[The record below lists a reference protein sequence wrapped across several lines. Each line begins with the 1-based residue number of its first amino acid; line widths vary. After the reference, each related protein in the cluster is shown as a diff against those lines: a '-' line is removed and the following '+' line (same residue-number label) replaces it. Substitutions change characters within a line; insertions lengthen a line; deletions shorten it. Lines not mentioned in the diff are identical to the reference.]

1 MKPIQSYGD
10 AGVLILPWQ
19 DFSVPIYLIKSNE
32 SGQDICDL
40 ENAAVYK
47 RNYGGGHCDYIGDH
61 QSQGFGIIR
70 ELKFTHPAIIQTPT
84 SSRIYRWAA
93 TMRGTNTGT
102 KLIAC
107 SGQSLSSV
115 KWADLCLYTC
125 NDAEGRDITMV
136 FLKLQET
143 VDYPMYDV
151 EEGAKMAIN
160 FDKYLYSTGT
170 HYISNSGSDEN
181 GGYTGGKAGDQ
192 TGKEWCLKAWYNRPW
207 TVVLRY
213 PDQAVALEIA
223 KLGIAA
229 ALNDRIGYDQS
240 QRTTYWTQLKAAG
253 YAPSKIAVACEEDCT
268 AGVSANVRAAGYI
281 FGIKKLEDV
290 PICSSRNMRSEFT
303 KAGFI
308 ALTDKKYLS
317 GSGYLLPG
325 DILLYESHHAATNI
339 TLGKNV
345 KEQWNPQDRPV
356 SPDAPVEPDTPI
368 EIEPPY
374 VEATGSVNVR
384 KGPSTAYES
393 MGILRAGE
401 RAHYF
406 GYTYPDN
413 GWLLIDFNGATGWV
427 SGKYARVVES

>member
-1 MKPIQSYGD
+1 MLGK
-10 AGVLILPWQ
+10 
-19 DFSVPIYLIKSNE
+19 
-32 SGQDICDL
+32 
-40 ENAAVYK
+40 
-47 RNYGGGHCDYIGDH
+47 
-61 QSQGFGIIR
+61 
-70 ELKFTHPAIIQTPT
+70 
-84 SSRIYRWAA
+84 
-93 TMRGTNTGT
+93 NTG
-102 KLIAC
+102 KYYKGID
-107 SGQSLSSV
+107 GQTDKSV
-115 KWADLCLYTC
+115 NYADLLLVTC
-125 NDAEGRDITMV
+125 NDDQGNITMV
-136 FLKLQET
+136 YLNYERTDNF
-143 VDYPMYDV
+143 PMYIV
-151 EEGAKMAIN
+151 EGEDMSIN
-160 FDKYLYSTGT
+160 YDKYLYSTGT

-192 TGKEWCLKAWYNRPW
+192 TGKEWCLKPWYNRPW

-240 QRTTYWTQLKAAG
+240 QRTTYWQRLKEVG
-253 YAPSKIAVACEEDCT
+253 YDPSKINITCEEDCT

-281 FGIKKLEDV
+281 FGIKALQDI
-290 PICSSRNMRSEFT
+290 PICTSRNMRTEFT

-325 DILLYESHHAATNI
+325 DILLYESHHAATNV

-356 SPDAPVEPDTPI
+356 SPDKPVEPDMPV
-368 EIEPPY
+368 EVEPPY

-401 RAHYF
+401 RAHYY
-406 GYTYPDN
+406 GYTYPEN
-413 GWLLIDFNGATGWV
+413 GWMLIDFNGATGWV